1 MQIALLYLS
10 GISTTIVKNMFGSMS
25 ILRAPFHYCEK
36 MCSQNL
42 PIYIRRSSEALGLK
56 VCEEYCSNYCH
67 LPSAHRGDSEAVV
80 VMATNPEKI
89 KQEALASL
97 EQLTE
102 MAEARLKDQKITEWQ
117 VGTRPLSVP
126 FLFRTS
132 QSSWLDYGNSANIN
146 LTFQHIS

>member
-1 MQIALLYLS
+1 
-10 GISTTIVKNMFGSMS
+10 
-25 ILRAPFHYCEK
+25 
-36 MCSQNL
+36 
-42 PIYIRRSSEALGLK
+42 
-56 VCEEYCSNYCH
+56 
-67 LPSAHRGDSEAVV
+67 
-80 VMATNPEKI
+80 MATNPEKI

-132 QSSWLDYGNSANIN
+132 QSSWLDQVGTMIEELAEALATYQRANAVLLAITEHQVVEEQSKTELFIN
-146 LTFQHIS
+146 TTLHDKP